1 MNPGVF
7 SKLAEDCRKLPL
19 FPLPNVVFI
28 PNTVVPLHVFEAR
41 YRDLVRDCL
50 ANKSL
55 LGIPTL
61 LSGWESDYDGRP
73 PIHPIAGVGRI
84 IQHHRFPDGR
94 YNIAVEGLG
103 RVRINHEL
111 PPEQAYRIAS
121 ATLLVDQLPG
131 GADSMKSHLSQIR
144 ILLIQII
151 SLQPKLQPRLESMID
166 NPQPRIIDELAHL
179 LIQDVRE
186 RQEYLELDRLDL
198 RAELV
203 LTGLA
208 GVLSRGSDSPAEA

>member
-1 MNPGVF
+1 VF
-7 SKLAEDCRKLPL
+7 SELAEGCRKLPL

-28 PNTVVPLHVFEAR
+28 PNTIVPLHVFESR

-50 ANKSL
+50 EDKQL

-61 LSGWESDYDGRP
+61 LTGWESNYDGRP
-73 PIHPIAGVGRI
+73 PVQSVAGVGRI

-111 PPEQAYRIAS
+111 PPEHTYRVAS

-131 GADSMKSHLSQIR
+131 GADPMKRHLSRIQ
-144 ILLIQII
+144 ILLMQIL
-151 SLQPKLQPRLESMID
+151 SLHPKLQPRLESMI
-166 NPQPRIIDELAHL
+166 NAPKPRMIDELAHL
-179 LIQDVRE
+179 LIQDARE
-186 RQEYLELDRLDL
+186 RQHYLEQDRLDL

-208 GVLSRGSDSPAEA
+208 GVLSRTSEFQAEA

>member
-7 SKLAEDCRKLPL
+7 SELAEDCRKLPL

-50 ANKSL
+50 ADKRL

-73 PIHPIAGVGRI
+73 PVQSIAGVGRI

-103 RVRINHEL
+103 RVRLNHEL
-111 PPEQAYRIAS
+111 PPDQTYRIAS

-131 GADSMKSHLSQIR
+131 GADSMKPHLSRIR
-144 ILLIQII
+144 ILLMQILAI
-151 SLQPKLQPRLESMID
+151 HPKLQPRLEGMID
-166 NPQPRIIDELAHL
+166 DPKPRIIDELAHL
-179 LIQDVRE
+179 LIQDARE
-186 RQEYLELDRLDL
+186 RQQYLEQDRLDL

-208 GVLSRGSDSPAEA
+208 GVLSRGSESPAEA

>member
-1 MNPGVF
+1 VNPGVF
-7 SKLAEDCRKLPL
+7 SELAEDCRKLPL

-28 PNTVVPLHVFEAR
+28 PNTIVPLHVFESR

-50 ANKSL
+50 EDKLL

-61 LSGWESDYDGRP
+61 LSGWENDYDGRP
-73 PIHPIAGVGRI
+73 PVQLVAGVGRI

-103 RVRINHEL
+103 RVRINHEF
-111 PPEQAYRIAS
+111 PPEQPYRIAS

-131 GADSMKSHLSQIR
+131 GTNPMKHHLSRIR
-144 ILLIQII
+144 ILLMQIL
-151 SLQPKLQPRLESMID
+151 SLHPKLQPRLEGMV
-166 NPQPRIIDELAHL
+166 NAPQPRIIDELVYL
-179 LIQDVRE
+179 LIQDARE
-186 RQEYLELDRLDL
+186 RQHYLEQDRLDL

-208 GVLSRGSDSPAEA
+208 GVLSRTSESLAEA